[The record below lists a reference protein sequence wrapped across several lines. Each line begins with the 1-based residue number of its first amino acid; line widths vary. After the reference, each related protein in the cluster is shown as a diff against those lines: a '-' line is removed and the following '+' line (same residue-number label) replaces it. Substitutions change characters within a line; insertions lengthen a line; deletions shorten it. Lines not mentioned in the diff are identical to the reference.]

1 MLKKKARKEDF
12 FLRFLLRLFS
22 GWTILRYFGDGLED
36 DFDAGAAEEIDTI
49 SETILTG
56 VDDALDATL
65 DDEFGT
71 LYAWAIG
78 DVEGSAIA
86 RIVALGNLGDG
97 IGFGMEDVGLGA
109 IVFGLAIVLKACG
122 RAVVTIA
129 DDHLFLDDEATY
141 LTTLAVGVFGPYG
154 GHTQI
159 AVIEKFLFGGHGRS
173 ILGAAKLG
181 C

>member
-22 GWTILRYFGDGLED
+22 GWTILRDFGDGLED
-36 DFDAGAAEEIDTI
+36 DFNAGAAKEIDAVG
-49 SETILTG
+49 ETVLTCI
-56 VDDALDATL
+56 DDALDATL

-71 LYAWAIG
+71 LDAWAIG
-78 DVEGSAIA
+78 DVEGSAIT
-86 RIVALGNLGDG
+86 RIVALGDLGDG

-109 IVFGLAIVLKACG
+109 IVFSLAIVLETCG
-122 RAVVTIA
+122 RAVIAVT
-129 DDHLFLDDEATY
+129 DDHLFLYDETTN
-141 LTTLAVGVFGPYG
+141 LTALAVGVFGPDS
-154 GHTQI
+154 GHAEIT
-159 AVIEKFLFGGHGRS
+159 VIEKFLFGGHGRS